1 MNFGVL
7 SVALVSSVTGQ
18 AAALPPPSGAKEI
31 IARVNRA
38 AKQQDYVALRADMA
52 QEFTWSFGG
61 DSRAEQAI
69 AEWQKQPR
77 YMLELARITRA
88 RCAYRKDQYV
98 ECPASAGTSFRA
110 GFKLIEGRWKMVY
123 FVEGD

>member
-1 MNFGVL
+1 VSFGVL
-7 SVALVSSVTGQ
+7 FVTLLSSVTGQ
-18 AAALPPPSGAKEI
+18 AAADPPPSGAKEI

-38 AKQQDYVALRADMA
+38 AKQQDYAALRANMA
-52 QEFTWSFGG
+52 HEFTWSFGG

-88 RCAYRKDQYV
+88 KCTYRKDQYV

-110 GFKLIEGRWKMVY
+110 GFKLTAGRWKMVY